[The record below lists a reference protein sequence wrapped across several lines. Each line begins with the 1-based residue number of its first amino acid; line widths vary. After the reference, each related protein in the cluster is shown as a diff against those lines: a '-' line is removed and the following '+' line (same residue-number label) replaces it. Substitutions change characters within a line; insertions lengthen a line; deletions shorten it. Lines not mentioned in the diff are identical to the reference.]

1 MKEKQRLFNREEWTA
16 PKMRRMPYWA
26 QLLHLNMYFDQADSV
41 GIVELDLDWTAYNTN
56 MKQVLPNDYDV
67 VAKAL
72 APYWSRHTL
81 KTEMGDREMF
91 IMHNFIK
98 KTTGKGY
105 IVFNNHYHVDL
116 LHAIERHIEEGFL
129 EAPQL
134 VNQYNPTV
142 IIEPI
147 EITMKNIQEGLESKD
162 SNKKNG
168 YKGNYK
174 ALMSARRVLQV
185 IGSVQ
190 ELGFKTGSRQDY
202 NELEATNGDKIPQI
216 ETKKKEDDYVQEHGG
231 DF

>member
-1 MKEKQRLFNREEWTA
+1 
-16 PKMRRMPYWA
+16 
-26 QLLHLNMYFDQADSV
+26 
-41 GIVELDLDWTAYNTN
+41 
-56 MKQVLPNDYDV
+56 
-67 VAKAL
+67 
-72 APYWSRHTL
+72 
-81 KTEMGDREMF
+81 MF

-116 LHAIERHIEEGFL
+116 LHALERHIEEGFL
-129 EAPQL
+129 KAPQL
-134 VNQYNPTV
+134 INEYNPTV

-147 EITMKNIQEGLESKD
+147 EITLRNIQEGLESKD

-216 ETKKKEDDYVQEHGG
+216 ETKKKEDDYVKEHGA